1 MRSQRSKEAAAEDT
15 ALYVHS
21 AAFVFPLYLDTYVS
35 TFLEYTF
42 VSVRS
47 APLYLV
53 GCLIQDSS
61 KKNFLLAHL
70 GLLVLSVTGMYASLL
85 LVLATLD

>member
-1 MRSQRSKEAAAEDT
+1 MAAAEDT

-61 KKNFLLAHL
+61 KKKLPTSTLRFACPECYWYARVSLFTASTTCHL
-70 GLLVLSVTGMYASLL
+70 
-85 LVLATLD
+85 D

>member
-61 KKNFLLAHL
+61 RAASSMALEAATWPR
-70 GLLVLSVTGMYASLL
+70 LS
-85 LVLATLD
+85 DHE

>member
-61 KKNFLLAHL
+61 KKNFLLLAHL
-70 GLLVLSVTGMYASLL
+70 GLLALSVTGMPLYC
-85 LVLATLD
+85 